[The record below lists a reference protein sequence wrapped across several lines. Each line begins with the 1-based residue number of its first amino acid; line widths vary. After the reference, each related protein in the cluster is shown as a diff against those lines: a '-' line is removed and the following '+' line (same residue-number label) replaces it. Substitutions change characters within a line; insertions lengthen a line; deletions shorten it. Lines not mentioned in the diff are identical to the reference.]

1 MTSNILIIKMND
13 YFFFFFSFSNTWTIV
28 STTHKDYFF
37 VFMQVGERLTKNKS
51 WKGLL
56 EKDYLYE
63 TRREKKYMGLP

>member
-1 MTSNILIIKMND
+1 
-13 YFFFFFSFSNTWTIV
+13 
-28 STTHKDYFF
+28 
-37 VFMQVGERLTKNKS
+37 MQVGERLTKNKS